1 MGIRSKITV
10 IVAKAVPK
18 GTAFDVRVAEEHQEA
33 HYATT
38 VAFQLAKTEKK
49 NPREIAARIASDIGA
64 KAPRGFFEKVEVAGP
79 GFINFFLSNETLGKE
94 LKQILG
100 EKRKYGTLK
109 LLKKKIQLEFIS
121 ANPTGPLTLA
131 NGRGGFLG
139 DVLGNVLQR
148 AGAKV
153 EREYYVNDTGNQVLN
168 LGKSILAARGIIP
181 DSEEYYK
188 GDYVKEWADK
198 HSALIETMK
207 EKPLA
212 LGERAAKDFLGLI
225 KIAVEK
231 KAKIEFNRFTSEKRI
246 HTTGLVKKV
255 LALFKKKGFSFEGEG
270 AMWLKTTA
278 FGDDKDRVIV
288 TKEGNPTYFL
298 ADAGH
303 YLETKQRGFDT
314 KINILGP
321 DHYGYVA
328 RIQAVAKI
336 LGFKESTVLVTQAI
350 RLMEQGELV
359 KMSKRKGKFVTF
371 EELVDEVGA
380 DVARFFFLMI
390 APETHMDFDLT
401 LAKERSQKNPVY
413 YVQYAYVRAKNILTK
428 MKIKT
433 IPKSFNVTKLST
445 AQDINLIRELARFPE
460 IIEDAA
466 RDYGVHRLTRYA
478 LNLAKAFHNFYE
490 VERVAGE
497 EKTIKDARTAL
508 VIATCIVFENLF
520 SIIGITAPKKM

>member
-1 MGIRSKITV
+1 MGIRNEITA
-10 IVAKAVPK
+10 IVANAVPT
-18 GTAFDVRVAEEHQEA
+18 GTVFDVRVADEHQEA

-49 NPREIAARIASDIGA
+49 NPREIATRIAEDIKK
-64 KAPRGFFEKVEVAGP
+64 KAPKGFFEKVEAAGP
-79 GFINFFLSNETLGKE
+79 GFINFSVSDETFGKE
-94 LKQILG
+94 LRRILK
-100 EKRKYGTLK
+100 EKKKYGTLSI
-109 LLKKKIQLEFIS
+109 LKKKVQLEFIS

-139 DVLGNVLQR
+139 DALGNVLQR

-153 EREYYVNDTGNQVLN
+153 EREYYVNDTGNQVLT
-168 LGKSILAARGIIP
+168 LGKSILAAEGIIP

-188 GDYVKEWADK
+188 GDYVKEWADN
-198 HSALIETMK
+198 HRALIRTMK
-207 EKPLA
+207 GKPLS
-212 LGERAAKDFLGLI
+212 LGERAAKDFLGFI
-225 KIAVEK
+225 KTAVQK
-231 KAKIEFNRFTSEKRI
+231 KAKIKFDRFTSEKQI
-246 HTTGLVKKV
+246 HTSGLIKKV
-255 LALFKKKGFSFEGEG
+255 LALFKKKGFLFDEDG
-270 AMWLKTTA
+270 ATWLKTTA

-288 TKEGNPTYFL
+288 TKEKTPTYFL

-350 RLMEQGELV
+350 RLMEEGELV
-359 KMSKRKGKFVTF
+359 KMSKRKGKFIAF
-371 EELVDEVGA
+371 EDLVDEVGA
-380 DVARFFFLMI
+380 DVIRFFFLMI

-413 YVQYAYVRAKNILTK
+413 YVQYASVRAKNILRK

-433 IPKSFNVTKLST
+433 APQNFDITKLST
-445 AQDINLIRELARFPE
+445 EQDINLIRGLIRLPE
-460 IIEDAA
+460 IIEDTAH
-466 RDYGVHRLTRYA
+466 DYGVHRLTRYA
-478 LNLAKAFHNFYE
+478 SELAKTFHNFYE
-490 VERVAGE
+490 TERVAGE
-497 EKTIKDARTAL
+497 EKEIRDARAAL
-508 VIATCIVFENLF
+508 VVATCIVFENLF
-520 SIIGITAPKKM
+520 STIGITAPKKM

>member
-1 MGIRSKITV
+1 MGIRSNITA

-18 GTAFDVRVAEEHQEA
+18 GTVFDVRVADEHQGA

-49 NPREIAARIASDIGA
+49 NPREIAAHIADDIRK
-64 KAPRGFFEKVEVAGP
+64 KAPKGFLEKVEVAGP
-79 GFINFFLSNETLGKE
+79 GFINFSVSNKTLGEE
-94 LKQILG
+94 LKRILS
-100 EKRKYGTLK
+100 EKKKYGTLSI
-109 LLKKKIQLEFIS
+109 LKKKIQLEFIS

-139 DVLGNVLQR
+139 DALGNVLQR
-148 AGAKV
+148 AGARV
-153 EREYYVNDTGNQVLN
+153 EREYYVNDTGNQVLI
-168 LGKSILAARGIIP
+168 LGKSILATEGVIP

-198 HSALIETMK
+198 HRALIEKMK
-207 EKPLA
+207 GKPLA

-225 KIAVEK
+225 KTAVQK
-231 KAKIEFNRFTSEKRI
+231 KARIKFDRFTSEKQV
-246 HTTGLVKKV
+246 HTSGLVKKV
-255 LALFKKKGFSFEGEG
+255 SALFKRKNFVFEDDG

-303 YLETKQRGFDT
+303 YLETKQRGFNT

-350 RLMEQGELV
+350 RLMEKGELV

-371 EELVDEVGA
+371 EELVNEVGV

-428 MKIKT
+428 MKIT
-433 IPKSFNVTKLST
+433 TAPKNFDIMKLTTS
-445 AQDINLIRELARFPE
+445 QDVNLIRELARFPE

-478 LNLAKAFHNFYE
+478 SELAKTFHNFYE
-490 VERVAGE
+490 AERVAGE
-497 EKTIKDARTAL
+497 EKKIRDARVAL
-508 VIATCIVFENLF
+508 VTATCIVFENLF
-520 SIIGITAPKKM
+520 STIGISAPKKM

>member
-1 MGIRSKITV
+1 MGIRSRITA

-18 GTAFDVRVAEEHQEA
+18 GTVFDVRVAEEHQEA
-33 HYATT
+33 HYATM
-38 VAFQLAKTEKK
+38 VAFQLAKAEKK
-49 NPREIAARIASDIGA
+49 NPREIATKIADSIGV
-64 KAPRGFFEKVEVAGP
+64 KAPKGFFEKVEVAGP
-79 GFINFFLSNETLGKE
+79 GFINFSVSSNVLEEE
-94 LKQILG
+94 LKRILN
-100 EKRKYGTLK
+100 EKKKYGTLK
-109 LLKKKIQLEFIS
+109 LLKKKVQLEFIS

-139 DVLGNVLQR
+139 DALGNVLAR

-168 LGKSILAARGIIP
+168 LGKSILAAGGIIP

-188 GDYVKEWADK
+188 GDYVKEWADG
-198 HSALIETMK
+198 HRALIESMK
-207 EKPLA
+207 GKPLS
-212 LGERAAKDFLGLI
+212 LGERAAKDFLRFI
-225 KIAVEK
+225 KTAVQK
-231 KAKIEFNRFTSEKRI
+231 KARIKFDRFTSEKQI

-255 LALFKKKGFSFEGEG
+255 LTLFKKKNFVFEEDG
-270 AMWLKTTA
+270 ATWLKTTA
-278 FGDDKDRVIV
+278 FGDDKDRVII

-303 YLETKQRGFDT
+303 YLQTKQRGFDT

-390 APETHMDFDLT
+390 APETHMDFDLA

-428 MKIKT
+428 MKITTASKN
-433 IPKSFNVTKLST
+433 FDVTKLST
-445 AQDINLIRELARFPE
+445 VHDIGLIRELARFPE

-478 LNLAKAFHNFYE
+478 SELAKTFHNFYE
-490 VERVAGE
+490 AERVAGE
-497 EKTIKDARTAL
+497 EKGISDARVAL
-508 VIATCIVFENLF
+508 VAATCIIFENLF
-520 SIIGITAPKKM
+520 STIGISAPKKM

>member
-1 MGIRSKITV
+1 MGIRSNITA
-10 IVAKAVPK
+10 IVAKTVPK
-18 GTAFDVRVAEEHQEA
+18 GMVFDVRVAEEHQEA

-38 VAFQLAKTEKK
+38 VAFQLAKAEKK
-49 NPREIAARIASDIGA
+49 NPREIAARIADDIKA
-64 KAPRGFFEKVEVAGP
+64 KAPKDFFGKVEVAGP
-79 GFINFFLSNETLGKE
+79 GFINFFVSNEIFGKE
-94 LKQILG
+94 LKQILA
-100 EKRKYGTLK
+100 EKKKYGTLK
-109 LLKKKIQLEFIS
+109 LLKKKVQLEFIS

-139 DVLGNVLQR
+139 DALGNVLER

-153 EREYYVNDTGNQVLN
+153 EREYYVNDTGNQVLT
-168 LGKSILAARGIIP
+168 LGKSMLASEGIIP

-198 HSALIETMK
+198 YRTLIEKMK

-212 LGERAAKDFLGLI
+212 LGECAAKDFLGFI
-225 KIAVEK
+225 KTAVQK
-231 KAKIEFNRFTSEKRI
+231 RAKIKFDRFTSEKKI
-246 HTTGLVKKV
+246 HETGLVKKV
-255 LALFKKKGFSFEGEG
+255 LALFKKKGFSFEEEG
-270 AMWLKTTA
+270 AVWLKTTA
-278 FGDDKDRVIV
+278 FGDDKDRVII

-298 ADAGH
+298 ADAAH
-303 YLETKQRGFDT
+303 YLQTKQRGFDT

-350 RLMEQGELV
+350 RLMEQGTLV
-359 KMSKRKGKFVTF
+359 KMSKRKGKLIPF
-371 EELVDEVGA
+371 EELVDEAGA

-390 APETHMDFDLT
+390 APETHMDFDLA

-428 MKIKT
+428 MEIT
-433 IPKSFNVTKLST
+433 NAPKNFDITKLST
-445 AQDINLIRELARFPE
+445 AHDINLIRELARFPE

-478 LNLAKAFHNFYE
+478 SNLAKTFHNFYE
-490 VERVAGE
+490 AERVAGE
-497 EKTIKDARTAL
+497 ERTIKDARSAL
-508 VIATCIVFENLF
+508 VAATCIVFENLF
-520 SIIGITAPKKM
+520 STIGITAPKKM